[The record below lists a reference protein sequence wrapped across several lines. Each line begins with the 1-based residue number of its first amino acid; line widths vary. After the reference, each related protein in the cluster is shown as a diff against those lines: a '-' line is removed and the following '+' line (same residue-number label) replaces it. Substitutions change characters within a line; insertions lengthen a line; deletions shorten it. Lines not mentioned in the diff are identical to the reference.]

1 RSIVVCLLVALAT
14 VAPARAAGATREP
27 PDAPLTWDQVG
38 RDAKYVFSRPAHLDR
53 KGWAKLAWAVG
64 VGASLYLVR
73 EQTRDFIQDHHAGFR
88 GNPRDPARKMGSA
101 VTPLATSLG
110 FWIAGKARDSA
121 YDKETATL
129 VLENMGYAGAIT
141 GAMQV
146 TIVSERPR
154 DGNSVIFLA

>member
-1 RSIVVCLLVALAT
+1 AAGGGGGGGMGGSRPAGDAAGARPRRGPRRASRVRAGGRRDREGGGGTDAVRGKRRRLGGRSIGGCLLGALAE

-73 EQTRDFIQDHHAGFR
+73 EQTRDFIQDHHDDFS
-88 GNPRDPARKMGSA
+88 GN
-101 VTPLATSLG
+101 
-110 FWIAGKARDSA
+110 
-121 YDKETATL
+121 TL
-129 VLENMGYAGAIT
+129 DT
-141 GAMQV
+141 
-146 TIVSERPR
+146 
-154 DGNSVIFLA
+154 